1 MSIRKPFNPLTLEG
15 KRMQTT
21 TSIDKRTD
29 APRNPTLACV
39 TCRPFT
45 SSGATHTADGVI
57 RNYSGKG
64 VYMETSHR
72 FKSGTILHLRIVE
85 YPTEPLG
92 AEGDVRPRSICLAEV
107 KWRQELADANG
118 LQYGLGLRY
127 LD

>member
-1 MSIRKPFNPLTLEG
+1 MHA
-15 KRMQTT
+15 TT
-21 TSIDKRTD
+21 IKDKRTD
-29 APRNPTLACV
+29 APRTATLAAV
-39 TCRPFT
+39 TCRPFA

-72 FKSGTILHLRIVE
+72 FNSGTILHLRIVE
-85 YPTEPLG
+85 YPPESLRLG
-92 AEGDVRPRSICLAEV
+92 DDVRPRSICLAEV
-107 KWRQELADANG
+107 KWRQELADASG